1 MPGLYKDEGIVLRTI
16 KLGEADRIVTIFTRH
31 LGKVRAVAKGVRKT
45 KSRFGGRLEPFTR
58 VNLMAYQGR
67 SGLDTITSVDVIEA
81 FSELRKDLDGL
92 TTAAV
97 LSEVVEKITPD
108 REQALPTYQLLV
120 HGMRALDDGR
130 GSTLVPAFL
139 IKLLA
144 ESGFNPELERCA
156 GCGDAAFLGGFSPSF
171 GGAICEGCWPQDQ
184 DAIGVSPD
192 RIGAMRNL
200 LAADFGQHLDEE
212 TVTEVTYLLRRY
224 AEFHLE
230 RPLRSLGMLR
240 AV

>member
-1 MPGLYKDEGIVLRTI
+1 MPGLYKDEGIVLKTI
-16 KLGEADRIVTIFTRH
+16 KLGEADRIVTIFTRS

-67 SGLDTITSVDVIEA
+67 SGLDTITSVDVIES
-81 FSELRKDLDGL
+81 FSELRKNLDGL

-97 LSEVVEKITPD
+97 LAEVVEKITPD
-108 REQALPTYQLLV
+108 REKALPTYALLV
-120 HGMRALDDGR
+120 EGMRALDDR
-130 GSTLVPAFL
+130 KSAIVPAFL

-144 ESGFNPELERCA
+144 VSGFSPELDLCA
-156 GCGDAAFLGGFSPSF
+156 GCGEQSFLGGFSPSF
-171 GGAICEGCWPQDQ
+171 GGAICETCWPQDQ
-184 DAIGVSPD
+184 DAIGISPD
-192 RIGAMRNL
+192 RLGAMSRIL
-200 LAADFGQHLDEE
+200 SADFGSPLDQE
-212 TVTEVTYLLRRY
+212 TADELTHLLRRY

>member
-1 MPGLYKDEGIVLRTI
+1 MPGLYKDEGIVLKTI
-16 KLGEADRIVTIFTRH
+16 KLGEADRIVTIFTRQ

-67 SGLDTITSVDVIEA
+67 NGLDTVTSVDVIEA
-81 FSELRKDLDGL
+81 FSELRKDYEGL

-97 LSEVVEKITPD
+97 LAEVVEKITPD
-108 REQALPTYQLLV
+108 REQALPTYQLLIQ
-120 HGMRALDDGR
+120 GMRALDEGK
-130 GSTLVPAFL
+130 GATLVPAFL

-144 ESGFNPELERCA
+144 ESGFNPELDQCA
-156 GCGDAAFLGGFSPSF
+156 GCGEDAFLGGFSPSF

-192 RIGAMRNL
+192 RLASMAHL
-200 LAADFGQHLDEE
+200 LANGFGHHLDGE
-212 TVTEVTYLLRRY
+212 TITEVTYLLRRY

>member
-1 MPGLYKDEGIVLRTI
+1 MPGIYKDEGVVLKTI
-16 KLGEADRIVTIFTRH
+16 KLGEADRIVTIFTRQ

-67 SGLDTITSVDVIEA
+67 NGLDTITSVDVIEA

-92 TTAAV
+92 TTATI

-120 HGMRALDDGR
+120 QGMRALDDGK
-130 GSTLVPAFL
+130 GATLVPAFL

-144 ESGFNPELERCA
+144 ESGFSPELDQCA
-156 GCGDAAFLGGFSPSF
+156 GCAEQVFLGGFSPSF
-171 GGAICEGCWPQDQ
+171 GGAICETCWPQDQ

-192 RIGAMRNL
+192 RIEAMSRL
-200 LAADFGQHLDEE
+200 LGQDFGLSLDDE

-230 RPLRSLGMLR
+230 RPLRSIGMLR